1 MPSKWMETMI
11 KKHGSEEAVKA
22 YMAELARKQKGIK
35 KPNSGVASL
44 SKAEQ
49 SKRGTKAANAR
60 WNKENKS

>member
-1 MPSKWMETMI
+1 MASKWMETMI

-49 SKRGTKAANAR
+49 SKRGKKAADTR
-60 WNKENKS
+60 WGNQV

>member
-1 MPSKWMETMI
+1 MV
-11 KKHGSEEAVKA
+11 KKHGSVEAVKA

-49 SKRGTKAANAR
+49 SKRGKKAADTR
-60 WNKENKS
+60 WGNQV